1 METLYRKYRSQTF
14 GELVGQKQATQ
25 ILRNAIRRQRLS
37 HAYLFTGPRGTGK
50 TSVARIFAKAL
61 CCLDPQDGDC
71 CGKCDNCLQIARGQA
86 LDVQEIDAA
95 SKNKVDD
102 IRELRDRVGY
112 APAQFP

>member
-14 GELVGQKQATQ
+14 GELVGQSQVTQ
-25 ILRNAIRRQRLS
+25 ILRNAIRRGRLS
-37 HAYLFTGPRGTGK
+37 HAYLFCGPRGTGK

-61 CCLDPQDGDC
+61 CCLNPQDGDC
-71 CGKCDNCLQIARGQA
+71 CGVCEHCMQIAAGNA

-102 IRELRDRVGY
+102 IREL
-112 APAQFP
+112 